1 MISYLTF
8 MRHASK
14 ITKAASELRPTLK
27 GVYHRYDGT
36 LIATDGHQ
44 MYQAKGLYFGTK
56 DQIINPVSGELIE
69 GAYPD
74 TNQAIPSESKAQFK
88 ISKVGK
94 LSKLTK
100 ILWEAARYPE
110 DLEQKPE
117 TKQSVLLKITQREGK
132 VWLELPQKR
141 AMNGSVQIGVSDE
154 EINLS
159 VRANYLFDALEL
171 FQDCGFDELTADY
184 SGEMRPLVFRQNNL
198 LALVLPVRVW

>member
-1 MISYLTF
+1 

-14 ITKAASELRPTLK
+14 ITKASSELRPTLK
-27 GVYHRYDGT
+27 GVYHRSDGT
-36 LIATDGHQ
+36 LIATDSHQ
-44 MYQAKGLYFGTK
+44 LYQAEGLYFGSK

-69 GAYPD
+69 GVYPD

-110 DLEQKPE
+110 DSEQKLE
-117 TKQSVLLKITQREGK
+117 AKQSVLLKINQREGK
-132 VWLELPQKR
+132 VWLELPENK
-141 AMNGSVQIGVSDE
+141 AMNGSVQIGLSDQ
-154 EINLS
+154 EIKLS

-171 FQDCGFDELTADY
+171 FQDCGFDDLTAEY
-184 SGEMRPLVFRQNNL
+184 SGQMRPLVFRQENL
-198 LALVLPVRVW
+198 LALVLPVRVF

>member
-1 MISYLTF
+1 

-27 GVYHRYDGT
+27 GVYHRSDGT
-36 LIATDGHQ
+36 LIVTDSHQ
-44 MYQAKGLYFGTK
+44 MYQVEGLYFGAK

-69 GAYPD
+69 GAYPNTD
-74 TNQAIPSESKAQFK
+74 QVIPTKPKTQFK
-88 ISKVGK
+88 ISQVGK

-117 TKQSVLLKITQREGK
+117 SKQSTLLRITQREGK
-132 VWLELPQKR
+132 VWLEHPTNK

-154 EINLS
+154 KIKLS
-159 VRANYLFDALEL
+159 VRANYLFAALDL
-171 FQDCGFDELTADY
+171 FQDCGFDELTAEY
-184 SGEMRPLVFRQNNL
+184 SGEMRPLVFKQETL
-198 LALVLPVRVW
+198 LALILPVRTF